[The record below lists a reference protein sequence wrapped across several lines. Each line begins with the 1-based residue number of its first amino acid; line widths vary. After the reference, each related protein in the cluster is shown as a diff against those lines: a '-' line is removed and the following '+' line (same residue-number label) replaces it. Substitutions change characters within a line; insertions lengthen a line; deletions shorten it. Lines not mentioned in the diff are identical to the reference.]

1 MILISH
7 RGNINGK
14 NDVRENSIFYI
25 MEALAMGFDVEIDVW
40 NIDNEWF
47 LGHDKPQY
55 QINIEWILNRKSN
68 LWVHCK
74 NTKSVIELYKM
85 NEDVNFFWHQEDL
98 ITITSMGYLWI
109 YPGNQPLE
117 NTISVLPELYNE
129 DVSKCVGICSDYILE
144 YQKNLAV
151 VNKIP

>member
-14 NDVRENSIFYI
+14 NDVRENSMFYI
-25 MEALAMGFDVEIDVW
+25 MEALTMGFDVEIDVW
-40 NIDNEWF
+40 YINNEWF

-55 QINIEWILNRKSN
+55 QINIDWVLNRKSK

-74 NTKSVIELYKM
+74 NTESVIEFYRM

-98 ITITSMGYLWI
+98 LTITSAGYLWV

-129 DVSKCVGICSDYILE
+129 DVSKCIGICSDYIIK
-144 YQKNLAV
+144 YKTQDGKY
-151 VNKIP
+151 